1 MKKLSFYLLVA
12 GALLT
17 GSCSDDSI
25 GEQIPD
31 GGTSIPTVSKITS
44 VFTNG
49 TNLSIGQKQSA
60 TRGGGSLVVG
70 EEETLCANMMWLP
83 DFSQTAQ
90 CPT

>member
-49 TNLSIGQKQSA
+49 TNLRSKVIH
-60 TRGGGSLVVG
+60 VV
-70 EEETLCANMMWLP
+70 EDLLL
-83 DFSQTAQ
+83 
-90 CPT
+90 

>member
-49 TNLSIGQKQSA
+49 TNLSI
-60 TRGGGSLVVG
+60 VP
-70 EEETLCANMMWLP
+70 NMMWLP
-83 DFSQTAQ
+83 DFRQTAQ
-90 CPT
+90 YPT